1 MINYGANY
9 TGVDKDR
16 YDAGN
21 KFYSQ
26 DRFLQ
31 GVGLDKPAITFN
43 SSPDNSGIMG
53 MYPGSIYGTSN
64 QGGDS
69 MGATMPTS
77 NFNQKSIGSLIDP
90 YQGQPSFL
98 KSAFNKAKDYGL
110 KAFASQMG
118 AQGGAMLGNMIPGGG
133 ILTALLG
140 AGAGGKFGF
149 DVAGATG
156 SDPQGLISNFYGNQ
170 GNTPMQYIDP
180 ETGELV
186 DSIMQGYNIN
196 SAFGKGMPAAIQSR
210 IDRITRTMN
219 RPGYKGNLGS
229 LRNKLENELNAIN
242 SYGKDVEKARATN
255 IAAGYGGSDDSKGA
269 TGPTAAGAGMG
280 VGGGYASDYQGETG
294 GSFGSESTENSDFSN
309 YS

>member
-9 TGVDKDR
+9 IGVDRDR

-31 GVGLDKPAITFN
+31 GVGLDKPAMTFN
-43 SSPDNSGIMG
+43 SSPDNSGIMS
-53 MYPGSIYGTSN
+53 MYPGSMYGTSN

-98 KSAFNKAKDYGL
+98 NNALNKAKDYGL
-110 KAFASQMG
+110 KALSSQMG
-118 AQGGAMLGNMIPGGG
+118 AQGGAMLGSMIPGAG
-133 ILTALLG
+133 ILPILLG

-149 DVAGATG
+149 DMAGAAG

-170 GNTPMQYIDP
+170 GNSPMQYID
-180 ETGELV
+180 EEGNLV
-186 DSIMQGYNIN
+186 DSMMQGYNIN

-229 LRNKLENELNAIN
+229 LRTKLQNELDAIT

-269 TGPTAAGAGMG
+269 TGPTASGANMG
-280 VGGGYASDYQGETG
+280 VGGGHAADYQGETG
-294 GSFGSESTENSDFSN
+294 GSFGSESKNDSDFSN

>member
-9 TGVDKDR
+9 IGVDRDR

-196 SAFGKGMPAAIQSR
+196 SAFGKGMPAAIQAR
-210 IDRITRTMN
+210 IDKINSRKAGVHTPALLQRLQ
-219 RPGYKGNLGS
+219 K
-229 LRNKLENELNAIN
+229 ELNAIT

>member
-1 MINYGANY
+1 MA
-9 TGVDKDR
+9 TPKDLGYNFISSR
-16 YDAGN
+16 PYLRNDFVPN
-21 KFYSQ
+21 E
-26 DRFLQ
+26 
-31 GVGLDKPAITFN
+31 ITFN
-43 SSPDNSGIMG
+43 PSAYDTGITSQYG
-53 MYPGSIYGTSN
+53 NNSIYGTPN

-69 MGATMPTS
+69 MGATMPTG

-98 KSAFNKAKDYGL
+98 NNALNKAKDYGL
-110 KAFASQMG
+110 RALASQMG
-118 AQGGAMLGNMIPGGG
+118 AQGGAMIGGMIPGAG
-133 ILTALLG
+133 ILPILLG

-149 DVAGATG
+149 DMSGAAG

-170 GNTPMQYIDP
+170 GNTPMQYID
-180 ETGELV
+180 EEGNLV

-196 SAFGKGMPAAIQSR
+196 SAFGKGMPAAIQAR
-210 IDRITRTMN
+210 IDKINSRKAGIHTPALLQRLQKELDAIT
-219 RPGYKGNLGS
+219 
-229 LRNKLENELNAIN
+229 

-280 VGGGYASDYQGETG
+280 VGGGYASDYQGEDSG
-294 GSFGSESTENSDFSN
+294 GSFGSESNDSDFSN

>member
-1 MINYGANY
+1 MAVANY
-9 TGVDKDR
+9 MGIDKER
-16 YDAGN
+16 YDQGN

-26 DRFLQ
+26 DPYLQ
-31 GVGLDKPAITFN
+31 GIGLDKPAITFN
-43 SSPDNSGIMG
+43 PSNYDTGITSQYGNNSM
-53 MYPGSIYGTSN
+53 YGTPN

-69 MGATMPTS
+69 MGATMPTG

-98 KSAFNKAKDYGL
+98 NNALNKAKDYGL

-118 AQGGAMLGNMIPGGG
+118 AQGGAMLGGMIPGG
-133 ILTALLG
+133 ILPILLG

-149 DVAGATG
+149 DMAGAAG

-170 GNTPMQYIDP
+170 GNSPTQYMDP

-196 SAFGKGMPAAIQSR
+196 SAFGKGMPAAIQAR
-210 IDRITRTMN
+210 IDRITN
-219 RPGYKGNLGS
+219 RKAPQTIASGKLLAA
-229 LRNKLENELNAIN
+229 LRREQNAITG
-242 SYGKDVEKARATN
+242 YGKDVEKAREIN
-255 IAAGYGGSDDSKGA
+255 ITSGYGGSDDSAGA
-269 TGPTAAGAGMG
+269 TGPTAGGAGMG
-280 VGGGYASDYQGETG
+280 VGGGHAADYQGETG
-294 GSFGSESTENSDFSN
+294 DSFGSESNDSDFSN

>member
-53 MYPGSIYGTSN
+53 MYPGSMYGTSN

-255 IAAGYGGSDDSKGA
+255 IAAGYGGSDDSAGA

-280 VGGGYASDYQGETG
+280 VGGGHAADYQGETG

>member
-9 TGVDKDR
+9 IGVDKDR

-53 MYPGSIYGTSN
+53 MYPGSMYGTSN

-98 KSAFNKAKDYGL
+98 NNALNKAKDYGL

-118 AQGGAMLGNMIPGGG
+118 AQGGAMLGGMIPGG
-133 ILTALLG
+133 ILPILLG

-149 DVAGATG
+149 DMAGATG

-186 DSIMQGYNIN
+186 DSIMQGYNIS
-196 SAFGKGMPAAIQSR
+196 SAYGKGIPAAIQAR
-210 IDRITRTMN
+210 IDKITN
-219 RPGYKGNLGS
+219 RKAPQTIASGKLLAA
-229 LRNKLENELNAIN
+229 LRREQNAITG
-242 SYGKDVEKARATN
+242 YGKDVEKARAIN
-255 IAAGYGGSDDSKGA
+255 IAAGYGGSDDSAGA
-269 TGPTAAGAGMG
+269 TGPTASGAGMG
-280 VGGGYASDYQGETG
+280 VGGGYTTDYQGEDSG
-294 GSFGSESTENSDFSN
+294 GSFGSESNDSDFSN